1 MLGRKHGKVHSF
13 FNINTRRTCKWQDIK
28 IYQVKF
34 IGSVKYMVSSLSNVV
49 HNLPKGRYKGK

>member
-13 FNINTRRTCKWQDIK
+13 FNINTRRTCKWQDSK

-34 IGSVKYMVSSLSNVV
+34 IGNVKYMVSSLSNV
-49 HNLPKGRYKGK
+49 HNLPKGCYKGK